1 MKYTITHSIELENN
15 KKNFYVI
22 IRGDQTQ
29 EIKGTIDTTESE
41 IEAYVDVLLEEI
53 AEQEERDKKIE
64 EALLPKEEDG

>member
-1 MKYTITHSIELENN
+1 MKYTITHSIELDNN

-53 AEQEERDKKIE
+53 AEQEERDKKLE

>member
-53 AEQEERDKKIE
+53 AEQEERDKKLE

>member
-29 EIKGTIDTTESE
+29 EIKGTINTTEPE
-41 IEAYVDVLLEEI
+41 IEAYVDNLLECI
-53 AEQEERDKKIE
+53 AEQEARDKKME
-64 EALLPKEEDG
+64 EALLIEEEDG

>member
-41 IEAYVDVLLEEI
+41 IEGYVDNLLEGI
-53 AEQEERDKKIE
+53 AEQEERDKKLE